1 MDFLGDLFT
10 IDCFTWDF
18 SGDFFTGE
26 LFTGDF
32 FAGDF
37 FAGDFFAGD
46 FLDVC
51 FTGDLLDF
59 LLANFSGYLFGF
71 LHWVSNIEFFLGG
84 CVDRT
89 ITWCRLSLAYT

>member
-1 MDFLGDLFT
+1 M
-10 IDCFTWDF
+10 DCFTWDF

-37 FAGDFFAGD
+37 FAGD
-46 FLDVC
+46 LDVC

-71 LHWVSNIEFFLGG
+71 LRWVSNIEKKLWG
-84 CVDRT
+84 
-89 ITWCRLSLAYT
+89 A